1 MEISKFTEREINQ
14 GIEVVLKT
22 LANYNKY
29 LKDNGLIE
37 SEDNYFNYMNNHI
50 EYQYTKD
57 EIVEIVDLFLVD
69 VVESGYNVV
78 LVDKNNEDNVIIFN
92 RDIKWKWNYDDVLE
106 IHIWDSENSIN
117 IKIDNVVE
125 LDDEELDIGE
135 WIMRIM

>member
-14 GIEVVLKT
+14 GVEVVLKT

-69 VVESGYNVV
+69 VVEGGCNAV
-78 LVDKNNEDNVIIFN
+78 LVDKNNEDNVTIFN
-92 RDIKWKWNYDDVLE
+92 RDVKWKWNYDVLE
-106 IHIWDSENSIN
+106 IHIWDRECSISIN
-117 IKIDNVVE
+117 IDNVVE
-125 LDDEELDIGE
+125 LDDEELDLGE
-135 WIMRIM
+135 WILRVM